1 MDNRPIGLLDSG
13 VGGLTVVR
21 EILRQ
26 LPNEEIVYI
35 GDTQRAPYG
44 SRSNEQITAF
54 TWDMVNFLLSKN
66 VKMIVFACNTAT
78 AVALDEV
85 RAALDIPV
93 VGVILSGASSA
104 IQKTVN
110 KKVGVIATQATVNS
124 GQYRKVIQFKSSSVE
139 VLSLA
144 CPDFVPLVESNQ
156 VDTETAKNIVAET
169 LRPMVG
175 KVDTLILG
183 CTHYPLLRKL
193 IQKEMGQDV
202 QLIDSGSETVR
213 DITVLLNYFALN
225 GEERDSIRHRFY
237 TTGDAGAF
245 QVIANRW
252 LGVGKIRAEH
262 TELSSER
269 ILLIATRN
277 DGKTREF
284 KRLFEEFGYK
294 IKNLKDYPELPDIKE
309 TGMTF
314 EENARLKAEQIAA
327 ITGQVVIGDDSG
339 LCVDVLG
346 GLPGVWSH
354 RFAGP
359 NPTDEENIAKLL
371 HELASTA
378 ITPERRTAHFHTT
391 LVAAYPGQ
399 ESLVVEADWQGR
411 IGLTPQGE
419 NGFGYDPIFLVGTSD
434 KTAAQLTAEE
444 KNTASHRGQALQ
456 KLMAELPEWL
466 EHIKK

>member
-44 SRSNEQITAF
+44 SRLNEQITAF

-110 KKVGVIATQATVNS
+110 KKVGVIATQATINS

-156 VDTETAKNIVAET
+156 VDTEAAKNIVAET
-169 LRPMVG
+169 LKPMVG

-213 DITVLLNYFALN
+213 DVTVLLNYFALN
-225 GEERDSIRHRFY
+225 GEERDSIRHCFY

-245 QVIANRW
+245 QVMADRW
-252 LGVGKIRAEH
+252 LGAGKIRAEH

-269 ILLIATRN
+269 TLLIATRN
-277 DGKTREF
+277 DGKTQEF
-284 KRLFEEFGYK
+284 KLLFEEFGYK

-391 LVAAYPGQ
+391 LVAAYPGH

-411 IGLTPQGE
+411 IGLTPQGK
-419 NGFGYDPIFLVGTSD
+419 NGFGYDPIFLVGESD
-434 KTAAQLTAEE
+434 RTAAQLSAEE

-456 KLMAELPEWL
+456 KLMAELPKWL
-466 EHIKK
+466 ESLKK

>member
-245 QVIANRW
+245 QVIADRW
-252 LGVGKIRAEH
+252 LGVRKIRAEH